1 MPAKKKAKTG
11 AQLRK
16 EALKAIQKLV
26 RLKAADDNGYCSCV
40 TCGVTKR
47 WNEGMQ
53 GGHFIPKGS
62 SSYWALEEDNI
73 HPQCVGCNQFGM
85 LHGDAAQRYT
95 IYMQDMYG
103 KDYVDQ
109 MLATAKDEKK
119 YSPTDYREM
128 LEEFNAET
136 TRQLYRIGMI

>member
-1 MPAKKKAKTG
+1 
-11 AQLRK
+11 
-16 EALKAIQKLV
+16 
-26 RLKAADDNGYCSCV
+26 
-40 TCGVTKR
+40 
-47 WNEGMQ
+47 MQ